1 MEAQPMARW
10 NDAMLDRLA
19 DLTQANAE
27 AITRLEAKVEA
38 NAEAITRLEAKVEA
52 NAEAITRLE
61 AKVEANTEA
70 IRELR
75 EGQAMMMQIVMRQQ
89 SSIEELRQ
97 DTRNMQA
104 DVRLMLDTL
113 TRNYPNGHSGTA

>member
-1 MEAQPMARW
+1 MARW
-10 NDAMLDRLA
+10 NDEMLDRLA
-19 DLTQANAE
+19 DQTQANTE
-27 AITRLEAKVEA
+27 AISQLHVQTQ
-38 NAEAITRLEAKVEA
+38 A

-75 EGQAMMMQIVMRQQ
+75 EGQAMMVQIIMQQQ

-97 DTRNMQA
+97 DTRTMQA
-104 DVRLMLDTL
+104 DVRLLLDVL
-113 TRNYPNGHSGTA
+113 TRNYPNGHQGVN